1 MTCIFY
7 NNPDSTV
14 ALMILLSQYLK
25 DIPIPCISYQKSKG
39 GLHRSDSY
47 IIRMFPVL
55 LTIVTM
61 WIICLIL
68 TYADVT
74 DNEFWIHV
82 KIDLDSDMIKEAP
95 AIRIPYPCKKD

>member
-1 MTCIFY
+1 
-7 NNPDSTV
+7 
-14 ALMILLSQYLK
+14 MILLSQYLK
-25 DIPIPCISYQKSKG
+25 DIPIPCVSYQKSKG
-39 GLHRSDSY
+39 GFHRSDSY

-68 TYADVT
+68 TYTDVT

-82 KIDLDSDMIKEAP
+82 KIDLESDMIKQAP
-95 AIRIPYPCKKD
+95 AIRIPYPCKKRLIIFVDTNFI